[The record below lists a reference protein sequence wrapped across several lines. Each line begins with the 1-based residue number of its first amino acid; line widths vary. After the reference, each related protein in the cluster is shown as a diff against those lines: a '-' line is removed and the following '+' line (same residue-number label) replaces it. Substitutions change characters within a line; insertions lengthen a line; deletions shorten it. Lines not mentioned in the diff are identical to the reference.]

1 MSLKLTRQQH
11 AEHYGPT
18 VGDQVRL
25 ADTELFIEVE
35 KDYIAEAAGYGNEVK
50 FGGGKVIRDGMG
62 QSSTASDAESLDL
75 VVTNALI
82 IDSELGIIKADIG
95 VRGGRIV
102 GIGHAGN
109 PDIQDGIGSK
119 IPHPETGDL
128 DSMIIGAGTE
138 VIAGEGAIIT
148 AGGVDSHIHFICP
161 QQIDEAIS
169 SGVTTMLGGGTGP
182 ATGTNA
188 TTCTPGKWNIHRM
201 LEAADEYPVNLGFL
215 GKGNCAT
222 QEPLR
227 EQILAGA
234 IGLKLHED
242 WGTTPA
248 AIDSCLKVADEM
260 DVQVAI
266 HTDTLNESGF
276 VENTLNAISGRTIHT
291 YHSEGAGGGHAPD
304 ILKVCSHPNVLP
316 SSTNPTRPFT
326 VNTIDEHLDMLM
338 VCHHLDSKI
347 PEDVAFA
354 ESRIRPQT
362 IAAEDILHDRGAISM
377 IASDSQAMGR
387 VGEVILRTWQTAH
400 KMKIQFGKLESKTHQ
415 EADNF
420 RVLRYISKYTIN
432 PAITHGMSKEVGS
445 LMVGKLA
452 DMVLWKPMFFGVK
465 PELILKGGMI
475 AMANMGDPN
484 ASIPTPQPT
493 FYRPQFAAHGKA
505 RAQTCVSFVSKKSL
519 DSGLAGELKVDK
531 KLVPVR
537 DTRKV
542 TKSDLLF
549 NESCPNI
556 EVDPETYTV
565 KADGDLLECEPLS
578 ELPMAQ
584 RYFLF

>member
-1 MSLKLTRQQH
+1 MSLELTRKQY

-25 ADTELFIEVE
+25 GDTEIIIEVE
-35 KDYIAEAAGYGNEVK
+35 RDLIAEAAGYGHEVK

-62 QSSTASDAESLDL
+62 QSPTALDGESLD
-75 VVTNALI
+75 VVITNALI
-82 IDSELGIIKADIG
+82 LDAEIGIIKADIG
-95 VRGGRIV
+95 IRAGRIT

-109 PDIQDGIGSK
+109 PGIQDGIGSVFPDESGK
-119 IPHPETGDL
+119 L
-128 DSMIIGAGTE
+128 DPMIIGAGTE
-138 VIAGEGAIIT
+138 AIAGEGMIIT
-148 AGGVDSHIHFICP
+148 AGGIDAHIHFICP
-161 QQIDEAIS
+161 QQIDEAVS

-182 ATGTNA
+182 ASGTNA
-188 TTCTPGKWNIHRM
+188 TTCTPGKWNLHRM
-201 LEAADEYPVNLGFL
+201 LEAADAYPVNLGFL

-222 QEPLR
+222 PEPLR
-227 EQILAGA
+227 EQVLAGA

-248 AIDSCLKVADEM
+248 AIDTCLSVADEL

-276 VENTLNAISGRTIHT
+276 VEDTLAAIGGRTIHT

-304 ILKVCSHPNVLP
+304 IMKVCAHPNVLP

-347 PEDVAFA
+347 PEDVSFA

-362 IAAEDILHDRGAISM
+362 IAAEDILHDKGAISM

-387 VGEVILRTWQTAH
+387 VGEVISRTWQTAH
-400 KMKIQFGKLESKTHQ
+400 KMKVQFGKLESEAHPA
-415 EADNF
+415 ADNF
-420 RVLRYISKYTIN
+420 RALRYVAKYTIN
-432 PAITHGMSKEVGS
+432 PAITHGMAGEVGS
-445 LMVGKLA
+445 LGIGKLA
-452 DMVLWKPMFFGVK
+452 DLVVWKPAFFGAK
-465 PELILKGGMI
+465 PELVLKGGMI

-493 FYRPQFAAHGKA
+493 LYRPQFAAHGRA
-505 RAQTCVSFVSKKSL
+505 RFQTCVTFVSKASL
-519 DSGLAGELKVDK
+519 DAGLEKELHVDK
-531 KLVPVR
+531 RLVPIHS
-537 DTRKV
+537 TRKV
-542 TKSDLLF
+542 TKADLLY
-549 NESCPNI
+549 NDATPDI
-556 EVDPETYTV
+556 QIDPETYTV
-565 KADGDLLECEPLS
+565 TADGEVLTCEPLS
-578 ELPMAQ
+578 EVPLAQ